1 MSDGMRNEW
10 VRTGLAEYFV
20 SCRDCASL
28 SKENNEDVKCNVHQ
42 PEEEDSDTIFELILR
57 HR

>member
-1 MSDGMRNEW
+1 MPNKW
-10 VRTGLAEYFV
+10 VKSRLSEYFV
-20 SCRDCASL
+20 SCRDCDSL
-28 SKENNEDVKCNVHQ
+28 SKENNEDVKCDAHQ